1 MVRILFSGGGSGG
14 HTYPIV
20 SVARALK
27 DIAQAENISLDL
39 VFAGAVNFEK
49 NLLTKEGVRVYSIPA
64 GKLRRYPS
72 ILVPLDILK
81 AILGFFYAFFFLWWL
96 LPDVIFSKGGYGS
109 LAIGLVGRVYFIP
122 LVVHE
127 SDHNPGLANKLL
139 AKIANKVIISFPDTA
154 KFFNTKRTVFLG
166 NPVRIELKN
175 ATQKDARALFSIK
188 GDRPIILILGGSQ
201 GSTRI
206 NKLIAES
213 LRDLL
218 LHYEVIHQC
227 GQSNEA
233 VFKNEL
239 LTLYN
244 IDVKVS
250 PYYHLKGSF
259 NEKEQAAALAA
270 ADFIVSRAGA
280 GTIYEIAL
288 VGKPAL
294 LIPLPEAASRH
305 QHYNAFYYAR
315 LGAAIVIEQENLT
328 PHILMNEI
336 ANIVNNPEKIEK
348 MSKAAKEFAKPDA
361 AEKIARGLLELT
373 K

>member
-1 MVRILFSGGGSGG
+1 MARILFSGGGSGG
-14 HTYPIV
+14 HTYPII
-20 SVARALK
+20 SIARSLK
-27 DIAQAENISLDL
+27 NIAKTENISLDL
-39 VFAGAVNFEK
+39 VFVGAVNFEE
-49 NLLTKEGVRVYSIPA
+49 NLLTKEGVRVYSLPA

-81 AILGFFYAFFFLWWL
+81 SIIGFFYALFFLWWF

-109 LAIGLVGRVYFIP
+109 LAVGLVGRLYFIP

-127 SDHNPGLANKLL
+127 SDYNPGLANRLL
-139 AKIANKVIISFPDTA
+139 AKIATKVIISFPNTA
-154 KFFNTKRTVFLG
+154 KFFNAKKTVFLG
-166 NPVRIELKN
+166 NPVRIELRN
-175 ATQKDARALFSIK
+175 ATQKDAQALFNIK
-188 GDRPIILILGGSQ
+188 GDRPVVLILGGSQ

-213 LRDLL
+213 LHDLL

-227 GQSNEA
+227 GDVNEGI
-233 VFKNEL
+233 FKNEL

-244 IDVKVS
+244 IDVKTS
-250 PYYHLKGSF
+250 PYYHLKGFF

-270 ADFIVSRAGA
+270 ANFIVSRAGA

-288 VGKPAL
+288 VGKPVL
-294 LIPLPEAASRH
+294 LIPLPESASRH

-336 ANIVNNPEKIEK
+336 ADTLANPEKIEK

-373 K
+373 E